1 MQGTEQ
7 ALLDAVARSIREG
20 ELALDEIAQI
30 VDASTGQLRAAV
42 GDLDENSSGSE
53 SALAKLALAA
63 ADDLERRV
71 ADSRA
76 RLSSFNIVFFG
87 RTGAGKSTLMS
98 AMGRLDGGR
107 VSPGDSDWTVEVDA
121 IDWHGCRLYDTPGTG
136 GWGGRRSRSEL
147 EDKAREATEIAD
159 VVILCF
165 DSQSQQQA
173 EFAKVAAWVQEYG
186 KPAIAVLNFRTD
198 RWRHPI
204 RTQDRESRRSL
215 NATVRQHVDNINA
228 ELARIGLAGVPVVAL
243 NSRRALVARA
253 TRPFR
258 GPEAPAVNAELERFG
273 AEYLEH
279 WSNLPALEAL
289 LGACLSVGGHDL
301 RLAAL
306 RDGLRTTF
314 GQWVSALDTLAQ
326 LRLEQAV
333 VLERSIA
340 QMLAVLGYPDEDL
353 RVQHLGPA
361 SSEVPDLLTRLE
373 AARGEPFDAPVT
385 GSLARHAKSL
395 LTSHLGAERSK
406 SLRRAENLVTDAF
419 DRRKKVGGKAFD
431 KAVYRPKDVAAALQ
445 AVGRDVDQC
454 INDNLK
460 LTGTE
465 GREDLDLMGR
475 RSSAVHGA
483 AGKGRRQIATALQ
496 AGGIAASGTGAV
508 LGIVATT
515 QFWNPAGWTAA
526 AILGGLAIGAAMAG
540 FLGRK
545 NRKKAEQKR
554 VAARSSAI
562 GEARSAVSTQFD
574 EWHSSQLAALLGT
587 AWAEAAE
594 SVRTLIE
601 ETVDAHEMHD
611 ELERLAE
618 VLESHAGGI
627 PAAPS
632 AATVIQHGIQV
643 VLDSAGYGTTESD
656 VLLGESW
663 ELVDVAEGDRRSFSP
678 HDVEE
683 FQKRAGQGLH
693 RFQDFV
699 TSLSATVD
707 TDELQKWIEDARL
720 AVHLEDSASRVATG
734 SAGPPR
740 IVLLG
745 DYSSSKSSLV
755 KRLLV
760 ELGEPVPPGLK
771 IHAAPETAKAS
782 VYQVG
787 HVSLVDLPGFQ
798 GHNKAHDE
806 WAVAESA
813 DAALAVVVLSTNL
826 LLGNTAA
833 LVEVLGGSRRM
844 VAKAAR
850 AFFVVGRIDEIGAD
864 PEESP
869 RDFLTRCRRKEAEL
883 VAALHFHGI
892 PVTPERVWSVSADPF
907 GMVGNRVPVT
917 AADYVDRH
925 RIWDGIRPLVDG
937 LVSIDASTASILAG
951 VGERDGLLALL
962 MTSSE
967 AEGLAIEELQAEV
980 ADCID
985 LATTYDEGLADLR
998 LLMKSLIRQVEQL
1011 VDDHANELIGE
1022 ALGAGPEEADALADA
1037 FEEWWRDPRLKA
1049 GLTAFFAS
1057 ANREVDEWW
1066 ANNASAID
1074 RRVRK
1079 MEARVNA
1086 SSRNGALRTSSG
1098 AGGEALARRVLNE
1111 ASRIVSAFGSREPV
1125 YKIGKALGV
1134 KFPPWGAVKGGI
1146 RVAKAGAVLGVVA
1159 TAWDVLAF
1167 LQDLQAEDG
1176 REAARHRAVDYVR
1189 DTMSEVVA
1197 SIVRG
1202 TDEKP
1207 GFILDLEEQ
1216 EAMLL
1221 AQVDALTDRGASIEV
1236 AIEELRARRAA
1247 SLRLIERAPGV
1258 QAGAKE
1264 EFS

>member
-1 MQGTEQ
+1 MRGTEQ

-30 VDASTGQLRAAV
+30 ADESIAQLRTAV
-42 GDLDENSSGSE
+42 GDSSMGPGSE
-53 SALAKLALAA
+53 SALAGLTLSAA
-63 ADDLERRV
+63 EDLERRV

-76 RLSSFNIVFFG
+76 RLGSFNIVFFG

-98 AMGRLDGGR
+98 AMGRLDGAR
-107 VSPGDSDWTVEVDA
+107 VSPGDSDWTVKVDA

-147 EDKAREATEIAD
+147 EDKAREATETAD
-159 VVILCF
+159 VVLLCF

-253 TRPFR
+253 TRPFN
-258 GPEAPAVNAELERFG
+258 GPDAAAVDAELERFG
-273 AEYLEH
+273 ADYLEH

-306 RDGLRTTF
+306 RDGLRTTY
-314 GQWVSALDTLAQ
+314 GQWASALVTLAQ
-326 LRLEQAV
+326 LRLEQAG

-340 QMLAVLGYPDEDL
+340 QMLAVLGYPSLEL

-361 SSEVPDLLTRLE
+361 SSEVQDLLTGLE
-373 AARGEPFDAPVT
+373 TARGEPFDAPVT
-385 GSLARHAKSL
+385 GSLARHSKSL
-395 LTSHLGAERSK
+395 LTSHLGAVRAK
-406 SLRRAENLVTDAF
+406 SLRRAENLITDAF
-419 DRRKKVGGKAFD
+419 DRRKKVDGKGFA
-431 KAVYRPKDVAAALQ
+431 KAVYRPTEVAAALH
-445 AVGRDVDQC
+445 VVSRTVDQF
-454 INDNLK
+454 INDNLQ
-460 LTGTE
+460 LTGIE

-475 RSSAVHGA
+475 RSAEVHGA
-483 AGKGRRQIATALQ
+483 AGKGRRQIATVLQ
-496 AGGIAASGTGAV
+496 ASGIAASGTGAV
-508 LGIVATT
+508 LGVVALT

-526 AILGGLAIGAAMAG
+526 AILGGLAIGSAIAG
-540 FLGRK
+540 FFGRK

-554 VAARSSAI
+554 VAARASAI
-562 GEARSAVSTQFD
+562 GEARSAVSAQFD
-574 EWHSSQLAALLGT
+574 EWHSTQLAALLET
-587 AWAEAAE
+587 AWAEAADPL
-594 SVRTLIE
+594 RALIK
-601 ETVDAHEMHD
+601 ETIDAHRMHD
-611 ELERLAE
+611 ELKQLAD

-632 AATVIQHGIQV
+632 AAAVIQQGIQV
-643 VLDSAGYGTTESD
+643 VLESAGQGTTESD
-656 VLLGESW
+656 VLLGEGW
-663 ELVDVAEGDRRSFSP
+663 EHVDIAEVDRHSFSSR
-678 HDVEE
+678 DIEE
-683 FQKRAGQGLH
+683 FQKRADQGLQ
-693 RFQDFV
+693 RFHDFV
-699 TSLSATVD
+699 TTSSATNGA
-707 TDELQKWIEDARL
+707 DELQKWIDDAWH
-720 AVHLEDSASRVATG
+720 AVHGQEPASGFATS
-734 SAGPPR
+734 SAGAPR

-760 ELGEPVPPGLK
+760 ELGEPIPPGLA
-771 IHAAPETAKAS
+771 IHAAPETAEAS

-787 HVSLVDLPGFQ
+787 QVSLVDLPGFQ
-798 GHNKAHDE
+798 GHNEAHDE
-806 WAVAESA
+806 LAIAESA

-833 LVEVLGGSRRM
+833 LVEVLGGSARM

-883 VAALHFHGI
+883 VAALRFHGI

-907 GMVGNRVPVT
+907 GMVGSRVPVT

-925 RIWDGIRPLVDG
+925 RVWDGISPLVDG
-937 LVSIDASTASILAG
+937 LMSIEASTASILAR

-962 MTSSE
+962 MSRTE
-967 AEGLAIEELQAEV
+967 AEGRAIEELKGDV

-985 LATTYDEGLADLR
+985 LATTYDEGLAELR
-998 LLMKSLIRQVEQL
+998 LLMKSLTRQVEQL

-1022 ALGAGPEEADALADA
+1022 ALGAGPEEADAVADA
-1037 FEEWWRDPRLKA
+1037 FEEWWRDPRLEA
-1049 GLTAFFAS
+1049 GLATFFVS

-1066 ANNASAID
+1066 ANNASAIS
-1074 RRVRK
+1074 RRVRRI
-1079 MEARVNA
+1079 EARGNA
-1086 SSRNGALRTSSG
+1086 SSRTGATLTSSG
-1098 AGGEALARRVLNE
+1098 AGGEALVRRVLNE
-1111 ASRIVSAFGSREPV
+1111 AARIVSAFGSREPV

-1134 KFPPWGAVKGGI
+1134 RFPPWGAIKGGL
-1146 RVAKAGAVLGVVA
+1146 RVAKAGAILGVVA

-1167 LQDLQAEDG
+1167 LQDLKAEDG
-1176 REAARHRAVDYVR
+1176 REAARRKAVTYVQ

-1202 TDEKP
+1202 TDEEP
-1207 GFILDLEEQ
+1207 GFMPDLEEQ
-1216 EAMLL
+1216 EAILL
-1221 AQVDALTDRGASIEV
+1221 ARVDELTDRGASIEDG
-1236 AIEELRARRAA
+1236 IEELRARRAA
-1247 SLRLIERAPGV
+1247 SQDLIDRAPGV
-1258 QAGAKE
+1258 QTDARE
-1264 EFS
+1264 ELS